1 MNSQKT
7 VLAPGE
13 VAKMLMVS
21 PAAVRQWASKG
32 DLISVSTPGGH
43 RRFMRHEIERFARE
57 KNLTIQLP
65 DDDTLRILMVD
76 DDKQVVAYLSR
87 FFERLNAGV
96 TTRGAHNGYSAGRL
110 IQVFQPHVVLL
121 DLMMPGLNGFDVC
134 AQIKNDAATKA
145 IRVIAMTGFYDD
157 KNVERA
163 LKAGAE
169 CCIAKPFDQD
179 QLLTLLGLD
188 GVHTIAPR
196 SEVAPV
202 YRSD

>member
-1 MNSQKT
+1 
-7 VLAPGE
+7 
-13 VAKMLMVS
+13 
-21 PAAVRQWASKG
+21 
-32 DLISVSTPGGH
+32 
-43 RRFMRHEIERFARE
+43 MRHDVERFARE
-57 KNLTIQLP
+57 YDLTIQLP

-87 FFERLNAGV
+87 FFESLNAGV
-96 TTRGAHNGYSAGRL
+96 TTMEAHDGYSAGRL

-134 AQIKNDAATKA
+134 AQIKNDAPTKA

-157 KNVERA
+157 KNVARA
-163 LKAGAE
+163 LQAGAE

-179 QLLTLLGLD
+179 QLLSLLGLD
-188 GVHTIAPR
+188 GVRTISPHA
-196 SEVAPV
+196 EAAPV